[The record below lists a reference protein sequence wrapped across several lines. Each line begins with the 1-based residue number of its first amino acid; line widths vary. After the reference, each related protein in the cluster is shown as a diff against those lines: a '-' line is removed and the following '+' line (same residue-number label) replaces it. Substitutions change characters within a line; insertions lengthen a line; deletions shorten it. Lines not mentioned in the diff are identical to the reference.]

1 MRRLLNTLYVTSQ
14 GSRLSKEGLAI
25 RIETEEKGVM
35 LLPSH
40 NLSGIVC
47 FGRVWCSPPLMR
59 FCADSGIPIA
69 FFDENG
75 RFFARV
81 EGPVSGNVHLRRAQ
95 YRAADSP
102 EQSCALVRALL
113 AGKLANS
120 RAVLRR
126 FLRDHDSGDQTVA
139 TAANRLTDLIG
150 MLETAETVDSLRGI
164 EGKAADVYFSVFD
177 RLRTKPDEAFRFH
190 GRSRRP
196 PMDRMNA
203 LLSFAYSLLLND
215 MAAALE
221 SVGLDPAVGFLH
233 CDRPGRPSLALDMM
247 EEHRAAIADRFA
259 LSLVNNRRI
268 SESDF
273 RIHSNGATLLTDEG
287 RKKFLVYWQQRKKDE
302 MEHGFI
308 GEKIPLG
315 LLFFIQARIMA
326 KRLRGEIDG
335 YAPHIWK

>member
-1 MRRLLNTLYVTSQ
+1 MRRLLNTLYVTTE
-14 GSRLSKEGLAI
+14 GCRLSKEGLAI
-25 RIETEEKGVM
+25 RIETDEKAPM

-47 FGRVWCSPPLMR
+47 FGRVWVSPPLMR
-59 FCADSGIPIA
+59 FCADSGISIA
-69 FFDENG
+69 FFDEAG

-81 EGPVSGNVHLRRAQ
+81 EGPISGNVHLRRSQ
-95 YRAADSP
+95 HRAADSP
-102 EQSCALVRALL
+102 EQSRELVRAIL

-126 FLRDHDSGDQTVA
+126 FLRDHDSKDDAVA
-139 TAANRLTDLIG
+139 TAADRLTDLIAS
-150 MLETAETVDSLRGI
+150 LETAESVDSLRGI

-177 RLRTKPDEAFRFH
+177 RLRTKRDEAFRFH

-215 MAAALE
+215 AIAALE
-221 SVGLDPAVGFLH
+221 SVGLDPSIGFLH

-247 EEHRAAIADRFA
+247 EEHRAPIADRFA

-268 SESDF
+268 AENDF
-273 RIHSNGATLLTDEG
+273 RIHVGGATLLTDEG

-302 MEHGFI
+302 IEHGFLE
-308 GEKIPLG
+308 EKIPLG
-315 LLFFIQARIMA
+315 LLFFIQASIMA

-335 YAPHIWK
+335 YAPHVWK